1 MIIMPYFTQVEW
13 KTTARAFYFFNHGK
27 YIQSKLKIA
36 L

>member
-1 MIIMPYFTQVEW
+1 MIIMPYFTQVKW
-13 KTTARAFYFFNHGK
+13 KTTERFLIMV